1 LLALAGMSQIHEVGD
16 IQVNEDLSFLRK
28 EWRFQRIGWFLMLLF
43 VLVGLSGALGRGP
56 LSKATDG
63 DSNSLAISY
72 ERIIRHSADTQLQ
85 LALGRALREDTVRV
99 YITAG
104 YLQAFEV
111 RNIIP
116 EPISSGVRGP
126 YAYYD
131 FVRDPRTQF
140 SGITLHLISES
151 YWTRRAILFT
161 SGAAP
166 LHVHQ
171 FILP

>member
-1 LLALAGMSQIHEVGD
+1 MRAMSELHEVGD

-28 EWRFQRIGWFLMLLF
+28 EWRFQRIGWLGMALF
-43 VLVGLSGALGRGP
+43 VLLGLSGAFGRGP
-56 LSKATDG
+56 LSNVTDG
-63 DSNSLAISY
+63 DNATLAISY
-72 ERIIRHSADTQLQ
+72 ERIIRHAADSRLEIVAGEALRADT
-85 LALGRALREDTVRV
+85 LRI

-104 YLQAFEV
+104 YLKGFEV
-111 RNIIP
+111 RSIIP

-131 FVRDPRTQF
+131 FLRDPGAG
-140 SGITLHLISES
+140 SSEITFRLTPET
-151 YWTRRAILFT
+151 YWGRRARVFT